1 MTAPMTPE
9 EHKRLYELIQ
19 NPPPGSK
26 LEAAK
31 QYGVD
36 LTLMLRRLNM
46 TPTERAEEM
55 DQALGF
61 VEELRQAA
69 AKLNV

>member
-26 LEAAK
+26 LDAAK

-36 LTLMLRRLNM
+36 LTLALRSLAL
-46 TPTERAEEM
+46 TPAERVLEM
-55 DQALGF
+55 EGALRF
-61 VEELRQAA
+61 VE
-69 AKLNV
+69 